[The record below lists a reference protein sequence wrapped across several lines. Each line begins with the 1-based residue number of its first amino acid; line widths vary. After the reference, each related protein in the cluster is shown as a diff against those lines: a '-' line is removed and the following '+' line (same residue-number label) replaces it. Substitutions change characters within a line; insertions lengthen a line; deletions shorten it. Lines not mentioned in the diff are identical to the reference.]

1 MVIQVVVTLIFRLFP
16 EIITFGQDNINRA
29 LLFFFRDTQS
39 KVTQIV
45 NTMGEASAHA
55 QGLSKPITTA
65 DKLRNSEHRLY
76 LLIDQNA
83 NQ

>member
-1 MVIQVVVTLIFRLFP
+1 MLKVHFVVQKNRFFSP
-16 EIITFGQDNINRA
+16 FGQDVTDCIV
-29 LLFFFRDTQS
+29 FFFRDTQS

-45 NTMGEASAHA
+45 NAMGEASAHA

-65 DKLRNSEHRLY
+65 DRLRNSEHRLY